1 MLDGSPSVCP
11 DLVVRAVDGDEDAP
25 QPVTSNKTAVS
36 ATRPI
41 GRRCL
46 FVPLPDPEIDS
57 TWCGLNGSGGCG
69 AIWMTDSG
77 DGRTVAVCGGRYLIV
92 NLVYSLLTSES

>member
-25 QPVTSNKTAVS
+25 QPVASNKTAVS

-41 GRRCL
+41 CRRGL
-46 FVPLPDPEIDS
+46 VVPFPDPEVES
-57 TWCGLNGSGGCG
+57 TWRGFTGSGVRRG
-69 AIWMTDSG
+69 IWMTGSWDR
-77 DGRTVAVCGGRYLIV
+77 RTIAVCDRR
-92 NLVYSLLTSES
+92 